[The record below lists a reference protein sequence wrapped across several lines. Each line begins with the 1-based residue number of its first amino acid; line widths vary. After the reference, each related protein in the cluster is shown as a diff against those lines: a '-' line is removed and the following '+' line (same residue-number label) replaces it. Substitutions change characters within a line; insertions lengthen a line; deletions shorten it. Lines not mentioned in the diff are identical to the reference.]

1 MIAAD
6 EPPSLPQHTSSP
18 PPSKRPKRD
27 PAVLTQMRGLLQ
39 TGSHHLDTL
48 RAAQVAAQEAS
59 GVMAAAMLLQQGAMR
74 EISAWES
81 EVERAMRDMARN
93 MEAEGSGL

>member
-39 TGSHHLDTL
+39 TGVTSLGYVEGSTSGCPGGLWSH
-48 RAAQVAAQEAS
+48 
-59 GVMAAAMLLQQGAMR
+59 GAAMLLSRGR
-74 EISAWES
+74 
-81 EVERAMRDMARN
+81 
-93 MEAEGSGL
+93 